1 MASVRIELKILL
13 LAVLSIFCVEIF
25 ILTAATRLPANGLLA
40 TGIAR
45 LVEISAMVIIL
56 IQVNGN
62 LAAVGLTK
70 ASAIKGFLH
79 GLYWSAGFGLLAMGA
94 GFVLFISG
102 VNPLHLIGPASPSPL
117 SRIFLLFLIGGVIGP
132 VAEEFF
138 FRGILYGY
146 FRRWGVL
153 PAILLSTSFFVLMHP
168 ISPLA
173 LTQTIGG
180 IVFAL
185 AYEREKNL
193 LVPITIHVLGN
204 WAIFGLTLSV

>member
-1 MASVRIELKILL
+1 MASVRIELKTLL
-13 LAVLSIFCVEIF
+13 IAVLSILCIEILT
-25 ILTAATRLPANGLLA
+25 LTAAARLTANGLLV

-45 LVEISAMVIIL
+45 LLEILAMVLIL
-56 IQVNGN
+56 DQAHGR
-62 LAAVGLTK
+62 LAVVGLRK
-70 ASAIKGFLH
+70 ATAVDGFLR
-79 GLYWSAGFGLLAMGA
+79 GLFWSAGFGVLAICA
-94 GFVLFISG
+94 GFIMVISG
-102 VNPLHLIGPASPSPL
+102 INPLHLIGTASPSPL

-153 PAILLSTSFFVLMHP
+153 PALLLSTASFVLMHP
-168 ISPLA
+168 ISPFV